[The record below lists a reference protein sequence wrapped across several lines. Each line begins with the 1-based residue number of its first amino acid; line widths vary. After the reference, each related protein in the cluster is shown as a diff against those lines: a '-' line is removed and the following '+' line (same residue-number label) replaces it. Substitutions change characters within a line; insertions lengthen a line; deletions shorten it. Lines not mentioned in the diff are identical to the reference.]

1 MFGMNTATVIVE
13 ILSSPPGLQ
22 EHHERVYREK
32 KKKVLDERVEAC
44 EMLSDGLTWP
54 GTPELTAAVMA
65 STGSA

>member
-1 MFGMNTATVIVE
+1 MKECI
-13 ILSSPPGLQ
+13 
-22 EHHERVYREK
+22 EK

-54 GTPELTAAVMA
+54 GTPELTAAVMV